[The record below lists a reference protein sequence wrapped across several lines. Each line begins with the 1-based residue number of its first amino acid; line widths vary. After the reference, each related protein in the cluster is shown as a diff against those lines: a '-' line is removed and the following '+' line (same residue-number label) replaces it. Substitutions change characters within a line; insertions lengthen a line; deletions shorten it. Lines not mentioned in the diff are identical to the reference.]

1 MKDLTEKTLAM
12 RRGFE
17 GRALTVDILDVEL
30 PGGRRTTREVV
41 RHRGA
46 AVILA
51 RRPDG
56 TFIFVRQYRKAVERT
71 LLEVSA
77 GCIEP
82 GEPVDACAVR
92 ELAEETGYR
101 AIHIEKL
108 GVIVPCAGYSE
119 ELLHLYFAEVGQAP
133 ESQNLDSDEN
143 LEPVVLSAEEIA
155 RMIASGEICDGK
167 SIAIWHLYLTRR
179 GTEST
184 KAV

>member
-1 MKDLTEKTLAM
+1 MKDLTEKTLTL

-17 GRALTVDILDVEL
+17 GRALTLDILDIEL
-30 PGGRRTTREVV
+30 PDGRRTTREII

-56 TFIFVRQYRKAVERT
+56 SFIFVRQYRKAVERT
-71 LLEVSA
+71 LIEVAA

-82 GEPVDACAVR
+82 GESVDVCAVR

-119 ELLHLYFAEVGQAP
+119 ELLHLYFAEVGQEP
-133 ESQNLDSDEN
+133 EAQNLDSDEN
-143 LEPVVLSAEEIA
+143 LEPIILSVEAIE
-155 RMIASGEICDGK
+155 RMIAAGEICDGK
-167 SIAIWHLYLTRR
+167 SIAIWHLYLNRKSR
-179 GTEST
+179 
-184 KAV
+184 